1 MQQSL
6 LQRPDMTALQHT
18 ESSLARKNKKGVM
31 LKKKCTRKRCYFT
44 WITVKPQQPKGLYLH
59 ENV

>member
-1 MQQSL
+1 MQQPL

-31 LKKKCTRKRCYFT
+31 LKKNA
-44 WITVKPQQPKGLYLH
+44 QEKGVILH
-59 ENV
+59 GSQ